1 MSADRLRRA
10 DRLVELRK
18 RAVDLAQAADA
29 EATRA
34 VSEAEELARMA
45 EARWSNAAA
54 EPPHARLSSA
64 EFAAESAW
72 IHGLRERADRA
83 EVRATEAR
91 KEAAQK
97 RAELVEAK
105 GELRKIELWRE
116 GLAAK
121 ARAVTERKERL
132 AADEVAARAARRTET

>member
-72 IHGLRERADRA
+72 IHALRERADRA
-83 EVRATEAR
+83 EVRAAEAR

-97 RAELVEAK
+97 RAELVEKALDVAV
-105 GELRKIELWRE
+105 GDAERAEVE
-116 GLAAK
+116 AFLAAIDDDDD
-121 ARAVTERKERL
+121 VQTIYVGL
-132 AADEVAARAARRTET
+132 S